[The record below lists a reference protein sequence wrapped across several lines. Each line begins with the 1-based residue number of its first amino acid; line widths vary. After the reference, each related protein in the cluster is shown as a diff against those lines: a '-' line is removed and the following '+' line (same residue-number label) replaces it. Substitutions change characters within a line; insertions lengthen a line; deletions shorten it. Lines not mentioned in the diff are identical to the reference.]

1 MSVCY
6 GAAAAAL
13 RSFSNTGACLFEQ
26 DERIDMRLIGCDM
39 AFSLILWLPLS
50 RESRYRF
57 FLQRA
62 STYNSHANWEK
73 LTRNAGRPSMNP
85 LDQFEISIRRKN
97 DKIIAAVPQLGL
109 YATATD
115 IHGALDALEQK
126 KAALLED
133 LTAAGELENLSPVA
147 FANPVAPATSHGL
160 ARFTLKVGIIV
171 VLIAIAIVIT
181 TSLVATKIEATR
193 AAWQTT
199 LQEHSKI
206 GGAQFWSKV
215 EQGLD
220 QLADPKSEMPED
232 KRAKILSDIR
242 AIRDR
247 WWPFIAAAMPA
258 DAKSK

>member
-1 MSVCY
+1 
-6 GAAAAAL
+6 
-13 RSFSNTGACLFEQ
+13 
-26 DERIDMRLIGCDM
+26 
-39 AFSLILWLPLS
+39 
-50 RESRYRF
+50 
-57 FLQRA
+57 
-62 STYNSHANWEK
+62 
-73 LTRNAGRPSMNP
+73 MNP
-85 LDQFEISIRRKN
+85 LDKFEISIRRKD

-109 YATATD
+109 YATGTD

-147 FANPVAPATSHGL
+147 FANPVAPTTSHGL
-160 ARFTLKVGIIV
+160 ARFTLKVGIVV
-171 VLIAIAIVIT
+171 VLIAIAIVVT
-181 TSLVATKIEATR
+181 TNLLATKIETAR

-199 LQEHSKI
+199 LQEHTKI

-215 EQGLD
+215 EKSLD
-220 QLADPKSEMPED
+220 DLANPKTEIPED
-232 KRAKILSDIR
+232 KRQKILSDIR